1 MATRTLCKYF
11 SIDGQLHGRLS
22 TSGGVFGFLRNGRLD
37 SVLRINERLMIRIAP
52 FGMDLVLSS
61 YYLAAPLLLI
71 ELKANPVELGLVGS
85 ITAAVHMILAHR
97 MGPLSDRFGRRRL
110 ILLGPLLFTLSCLL
124 AAITNQVKVIL
135 LLSALNGLCLSL
147 FWPSIQAWVAD
158 LRSTSGLARDIG
170 TMNMAWT
177 ASHLI
182 GPVVSGFLFGIH
194 SKIPFLF
201 AASLSSMLFIL
212 SYESIHDRP
221 GIPKAY
227 EPVTKTSLQISKENF
242 LYSAW
247 IANFMSWF
255 ILGNARYQFPKLA
268 RELGN
273 TPQTVGLLMGC
284 LGFSLFLGFF
294 VLRGSEL
301 WHFRRRYLFGAQALA
316 AMGLL
321 LLALSNS
328 ALPFALALM
337 LIGFSAS
344 VTYYSSLLYAIRLST
359 QKGRGTGFH
368 ESILSVGA
376 LIGPILGGLGAHL
389 FNLRIPYLICLFF
402 LITAVACEMAFL
414 KGKDA
419 YD

>member
-1 MATRTLCKYF
+1 MFR
-11 SIDGQLHGRLS
+11 ID
-22 TSGGVFGFLRNGRLD
+22 
-37 SVLRINERLMIRIAP
+37 ERLMIRVAP

-71 ELKANPVELGLVGS
+71 ELKANPVELGLIGS
-85 ITAAVHMILAHR
+85 ITAAVHMMLAHR
-97 MGPLSDRFGRRRL
+97 TGPLSDRFGRRRL

-124 AAITNQVKVIL
+124 AAITNHVKVIL

-147 FWPSIQAWVAD
+147 FWPPLQAWVAD
-158 LRSTSGLARDIG
+158 LRSASGLARDIG

-182 GPVVSGFLFGIH
+182 GPVLSGFLFGVH
-194 SKIPFLF
+194 PKIPFLF
-201 AASLSSMLFIL
+201 AAGLSSLLFIL

-221 GIPKAY
+221 GIAKAN
-227 EPVTKTSLQISKENF
+227 EPMTETSSQTWHKNF

-268 RELGN
+268 RELGSS
-273 TPQTVGLLMGC
+273 PQTVGLLVGC

-294 VLRGSEL
+294 FLRGSDL
-301 WHFRRRYLFGAQALA
+301 WHFRRRYLFGAQTLA

-321 LLALSNS
+321 MITLSNS
-328 ALPFALALM
+328 PLLFALALI
-337 LIGFSAS
+337 LIGLSVS
-344 VTYYSSLLYAIRLST
+344 VTYYSSLLYAVRLSQ
-359 QKGRGTGFH
+359 QKGRGAGFH
-368 ESILSVGA
+368 ESILSIGA
-376 LIGPILGGLGAHL
+376 LVGPMLGGLGAHF

-402 LITAVACEMAFL
+402 LLAAIVPEAAL
-414 KGKDA
+414 LRKKDTT
-419 YD
+419 D